1 MSNNNLFVKT
11 YQEFGSTPPMG
22 KLADNLRRIRTE
34 RRMSQKDVAD
44 MIGVAQ
50 NAIAAIEGGGGTKLT
65 PKLARA
71 LKVRVADLDPDYDA
85 EQPLI
90 HAGPEYEPSK
100 EPDLPLYASVEAGE
114 GAVVLSNEPIGRIPR
129 PAQLASVRGAYGVI
143 VRGESMIPVL
153 RPGHTVLIDPHV
165 PPQVDDLCLFI
176 SERDGEFRAT
186 IKEYRGQSGTHWK
199 VRRYKPQE
207 GDFQIKKADYPR
219 CEVVVGIQRR
229 R

>member
-1 MSNNNLFVKT
+1 
-11 YQEFGSTPPMG
+11 MG
-22 KLADNLRRIRTE
+22 KLADNLRRIRAE

-44 MIGVAQ
+44 LIGVAQ

-65 PKLARA
+65 PRLARA

-90 HAGPEYEPSK
+90 IAGSDGPSN

-114 GAVVLSNEPIGRIPR
+114 GAVVLSNEPIGRVPR
-129 PAQLASVRGAYGVI
+129 PAQLASVRGAYAVI
-143 VRGESMIPVL
+143 VRGESMVPVL
-153 RPGHTVLIDPHV
+153 RPGHTVMIDPHV
-165 PPQVDDLCLFI
+165 PPQVDDVCLFI
-176 SERDGEFRAT
+176 SEKHGEFRAT
-186 IKEYRGQSGTHWK
+186 IKEYRGQTSTHWK
-199 VRRYKPQE
+199 VRRYKPEE

-219 CEVVVGIQRR
+219 CEVVVGTLRR